1 MAFRPRIVQKHKRA
15 RETPVRGGD
24 IYMHLIPQS
33 WSHLHILISIFPS
46 VGLIFVL
53 GFYITGLAT
62 KNDAIKRI
70 CLVFLVVLG
79 LLAIPTYWS
88 GDRSMALLSQDSKI
102 SQDVMNV
109 HYGAGLVALAILLIT
124 GGYALVELWQRRSAS
139 HRSDRAMKVVL
150 GLAGITLVMMI
161 FVDEIGW
168 EINHHELQRVVP
180 PALAAN
186 ATPQAWSHVHMILNH
201 FPTVGYA
208 MALAFYIIALV
219 INNDVLKRSSLVV
232 FVICSILGVPTYVTG
247 AASMWA
253 LTVPPIPEISKA
265 VINAHRDMALA
276 TLFGFG
282 FTGATAWIELWRY
295 RYIGRFSNTSLNL
308 VLIFAIITLA
318 IMAETG
324 HRGGQIN
331 HPEIRVP
338 TDVLPTDP
346 TAGVSPALELLINNV
361 IWFVPW
367 QTVHFFGYTL
377 LFATVLAVTLRIL
390 GFWKSVPFSAV
401 HRLLPL
407 GLLAVLMNVFT
418 GMLMLLADTYRYV
431 VNDYTFAPK
440 IAFIPIGATAVLYFS
455 LSDRLWKLKAGE
467 DAPAAAKAVAVL
479 VLVCWAGVIVC
490 GRLLPYL

>member
-1 MAFRPRIVQKHKRA
+1 M
-15 RETPVRGGD
+15 PVRGGGT
-24 IYMHLIPQS
+24 YMHLIPQS
-33 WSHLHILISIFPS
+33 SSHVHILVSVFPS
-46 VGLIFVL
+46 VGLVFVL
-53 GFYITGLAT
+53 GFYITGLIT
-62 KNDAIKRI
+62 KNEVIKRS
-70 CLVFLVVLG
+70 CLVFLGILG
-79 LLAIPTYWS
+79 LLAIPTYLS
-88 GDRSMALLSQDSKI
+88 GDWSMALLSQDPKI
-102 SQDVMNV
+102 SQSVMNV
-109 HYGAGLVALAILLIT
+109 HYGVGLATLAILLIT
-124 GGYALVELWQRRSAS
+124 GGYALVELWRGRSAS
-139 HRSDRAMKVVL
+139 HRGDQAMKVVL
-150 GLAGITLVMMI
+150 GLAAITLVMMI
-161 FVDEIGW
+161 VVDEIGW

-180 PALAAN
+180 ADLAAT

-201 FPTVGYA
+201 FPTVGFV
-208 MALAFYIIALV
+208 MALAFYVVALV
-219 INNDVLKRSSLVV
+219 MNNDGLKRSSLVV

-247 AASMWA
+247 AAAMWA
-253 LTVPPIPEISKA
+253 LTVPPIPQISKA
-265 VINAHRDMALA
+265 VINAHRDMALW
-276 TLFGFG
+276 TLFGLG

-295 RYIGRFSNTSLNL
+295 RYIGRFSNTSLYL
-308 VLIFAIITLA
+308 VLIFAILTLG

-338 TDVLPTDP
+338 TDVLPIDP
-346 TAGVSPALELLINNV
+346 TAGISPKLELLINNV

-418 GMLMLLADTYRYV
+418 GMLMMLADTYRYV

-440 IAFIPIGATAVLYFS
+440 MAFIPIGATAVLYFS

-467 DAPAAAKAVAVL
+467 DAPALAKAVAVL
-479 VLVCWAGVIVC
+479 VLVCWGGVIVC